1 MKKSIVV
8 DFFIAIFTF
17 IEICLTQI
25 NYKSVRSK
33 VSLGTK
39 WPSTTAFIIK
49 SILNML
55 VLFLYHKHS
64 LILL

>member
-39 WPSTTAFIIK
+39 WLSTTAFY
-49 SILNML
+49 N
-55 VLFLYHKHS
+55 
-64 LILL
+64 

>member
-17 IEICLTQI
+17 IEICLVQT

-39 WPSTTAFIIK
+39 WFSTTTFY
-49 SILNML
+49 N
-55 VLFLYHKHS
+55 
-64 LILL
+64 